1 MGEIKKAWREK
12 GKVEEWREKEGGRG
26 KGGEDG
32 RSCFLDP
39 KNPETSKRLKEHN
52 HKQGMDLV

>member
-1 MGEIKKAWREK
+1 MKGERK
-12 GKVEEWREKEGGRG
+12 GGGWREKEGGRG

-39 KNPETSKRLKEHN
+39 KNPRDFKET
-52 HKQGMDLV
+52 